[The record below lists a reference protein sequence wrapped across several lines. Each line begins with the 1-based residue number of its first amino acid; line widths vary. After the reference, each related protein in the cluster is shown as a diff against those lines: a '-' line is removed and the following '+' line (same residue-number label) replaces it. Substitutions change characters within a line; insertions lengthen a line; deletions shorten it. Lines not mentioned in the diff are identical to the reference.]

1 MVVVLG
7 TLVLAAVMAASGAA
21 SAAPGG
27 PALVHGKKTGP
38 VLIPGK
44 QRTVGSLPLT
54 KGRWSVIAKGT
65 IVGTGGKSGAHL
77 GVTCQLKL
85 GSRKDVITAVP
96 ARQDGAG
103 SRISILLTTAG
114 QLKGSGTASLRCKGQ
129 VAGATKIRDIRIT
142 ATKVGKLTTRSTVTP
157 VGAAI
162 GPAATTGSGKPVLIS
177 AKQPS
182 ARTVSGDG
190 GYHPVTQLPLAAGRW
205 WIVVKGVGDQ
215 ASAGS
220 GDYRCQVTTGG
231 LADEIQFPIQP
242 VGEPGDAQPFAL
254 VATHDFASSGMAVLE
269 CAGDNDF
276 RVRNVV
282 ITAMR
287 LGSLTTDF
295 QPLVTSGSGNP
306 RLTIGWNDGPIAVP
320 VGSNLVEML
329 SQPLPKGK
337 WLVVA
342 KAGFKANDFTNSQL
356 LQLRCELG
364 FSGVKD
370 VVELRFKE
378 GQGRVGMVALQ
389 VPASSSGARSAVLRC
404 RLPKAGATG
413 ELLYVKVSALK
424 LGSILA
430 WKL

>member
-1 MVVVLG
+1 
-7 TLVLAAVMAASGAA
+7 
-21 SAAPGG
+21 
-27 PALVHGKKTGP
+27 
-38 VLIPGK
+38 
-44 QRTVGSLPLT
+44 
-54 KGRWSVIAKGT
+54 
-65 IVGTGGKSGAHL
+65 
-77 GVTCQLKL
+77 
-85 GSRKDVITAVP
+85 
-96 ARQDGAG
+96 
-103 SRISILLTTAG
+103 
-114 QLKGSGTASLRCKGQ
+114 
-129 VAGATKIRDIRIT
+129 
-142 ATKVGKLTTRSTVTP
+142 
-157 VGAAI
+157 
-162 GPAATTGSGKPVLIS
+162 
-177 AKQPS
+177 
-182 ARTVSGDG
+182 
-190 GYHPVTQLPLAAGRW
+190 
-205 WIVVKGVGDQ
+205 
-215 ASAGS
+215 
-220 GDYRCQVTTGG
+220 
-231 LADEIQFPIQP
+231 
-242 VGEPGDAQPFAL
+242 
-254 VATHDFASSGMAVLE
+254 MAVLE

-306 RLTIGWNDGPIAVP
+306 RLTIGWNDGAIAVP
-320 VGSNLVEML
+320 VGSNLVEVL